1 MTLRWALC
9 GPNRALASVGSSK
22 DRVSTK
28 AVDDAGVCIDSE
40 RRPRAAGGDGLSNPL
55 HGRRAVRQ
63 FGNALPRNAAFPSV
77 ALPAYKVDCNLSH
90 LRRSVYG
97 SLFRAGGLMMR
108 GMGEGN
114 FLKKVPFSH
123 PPRPSSHPSKTFA
136 FIESLFGVWVARR
149 AVEDG
154 RETGRN
160 GEQGSGVVL
169 NRFGPRR
176 FAAMVI
182 V

>member
-1 MTLRWALC
+1 MRSRSAGSSDVTASVVPRVERSAPVRSAMTLRWALC

-77 ALPAYKVDCNLSH
+77 ALPAYKVDCNLSY

-123 PPRPSSHPSKTFA
+123 PPRPLLSSLKDFRVYRIP
-136 FIESLFGVWVARR
+136 VR
-149 AVEDG
+149 
-154 RETGRN
+154 
-160 GEQGSGVVL
+160 GSG
-169 NRFGPRR
+169 G
-176 FAAMVI
+176 AAGC
-182 V
+182 